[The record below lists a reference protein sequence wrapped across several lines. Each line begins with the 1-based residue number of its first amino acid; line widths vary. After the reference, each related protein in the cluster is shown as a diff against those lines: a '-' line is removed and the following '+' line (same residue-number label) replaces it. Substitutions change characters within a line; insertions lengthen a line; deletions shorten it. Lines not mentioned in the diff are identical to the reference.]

1 MSYRVVFSWKIWPGV
16 KRLLFAS
23 LWLFGGLALVGAV
36 FVASFYVAMRVEM
49 KSTQVEVPEL
59 RGLTM
64 EDAKRTVEPAG
75 LVLEVAD
82 QRNDPRVPSG
92 GVLEQMPRAGDSVR
106 RGRKV
111 KLILSLGGQVLQVPA
126 LVGEAA
132 RAVSIEMRQLGFVPG
147 DEAHVYS
154 ATVGRGKVIAQVPP
168 PHTKAVLHSRI
179 HRLVSDGPPTPQ
191 WIMPELVGLTR
202 ADAVRWIE
210 KNGFRTG
217 TTRPV
222 TSSRQ
227 ARGTVVAQMPLA
239 GYPIHGRDIVELAIA
254 E

>member
-1 MSYRVVFSWKIWPGV
+1 MSYRVVLSWNTWPGV
-16 KRLLFAS
+16 KRLLTGA
-23 LWLFGGLALVGAV
+23 LWLFGGLTLVGAV
-36 FVASFYVAMRVEM
+36 FLFSFYLAMRVEM

-59 RGLTM
+59 RGLSM
-64 EDAKRTVEPAG
+64 EDAKRAVEPAG

-82 QRNDPRVPSG
+82 HRNDPRVPSG

-111 KLILSLGGQVLQVPA
+111 KLILSLGGKVLNVPE

-132 RAVSIEMRQLGFVPG
+132 RAVSIEMRQEGFVPG

-154 ATVGRGKVIAQVPP
+154 QAVEPGRVMAQVPP
-168 PHTKAVLHSRI
+168 PNTKAVLNSRI
-179 HRLVSDGPPTPQ
+179 HRLISDGPPVAQ
-191 WIMPELVGLTR
+191 WVMPDLIGLTR
-202 ADAVRWIE
+202 ADALHWIE
-210 KNGFRTG
+210 KNGFRAG
-217 TTRPV
+217 AIRPV

-227 ARGTVVAQMPLA
+227 TRGTVVAQMPLA
-239 GYPIHGRDIVELAIA
+239 GYPIRARDIVELAIA

>member
-1 MSYRVVFSWKIWPGV
+1 MSTRVVLNWKLWPGL
-16 KRLLFAS
+16 KRLLSTS
-23 LWLFGGLALVGAV
+23 LWLFGGLALVGTV
-36 FVASFYVAMRVEM
+36 FVASFYLAMRVEM

-106 RGRKV
+106 RGRKI

-147 DEAHVYS
+147 DEAHVHS
-154 ATVGRGKVIAQVPP
+154 PTVERGKVMAQVPP
-168 PHTKAVLHSRI
+168 PSTSAVLNSRI
-179 HRLVSDGPPTPQ
+179 HRLISDGPPTPQ
-191 WIMPELVGLTR
+191 WVMPELVGLTR
-202 ADAVRWIE
+202 SEAVSWIE
-210 KNGFRTG
+210 KSGFRTG

-222 TSSRQ
+222 TSSKQ
-227 ARGTVVAQMPLA
+227 TRGTVVAQMPLA
-239 GYPIHGRDIVELAIA
+239 GYPIRSRDIVELAIA